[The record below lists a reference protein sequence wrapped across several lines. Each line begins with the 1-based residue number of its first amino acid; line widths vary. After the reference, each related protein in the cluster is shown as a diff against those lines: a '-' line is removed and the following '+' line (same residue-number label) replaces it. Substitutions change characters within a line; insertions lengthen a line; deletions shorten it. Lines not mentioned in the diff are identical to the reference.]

1 MLMPKRL
8 LAPFAVMLVLTTL
21 SIIALP
27 QVSAAQSTSPPPPM
41 RVDGSE
47 SRHVL
52 TPIGRWRSIDD
63 ASGKPK
69 AVIEVTAGANGAL
82 TAKIVQILDTK
93 DGPNPLCD
101 QCKGARRGKPIL
113 GMTIAW
119 GLKPQGG
126 VWAGGRIL
134 DPENGKEYSVK
145 MTPIAG
151 GKKLEVRGFLGL
163 ALLGRT
169 QVWLR
174 E

>member
-1 MLMPKRL
+1 MRRTVLVWLALLCLMPVSV
-8 LAPFAVMLVLTTL
+8 FAQDTPAH
-21 SIIALP
+21 S
-27 QVSAAQSTSPPPPM
+27 SP
-41 RVDGSE
+41 
-47 SRHVL
+47 L
-52 TPIGRWRSIDD
+52 GRWRSIDD

-69 AVIEVTAGANGAL
+69 AVIEISETGNGTL
-82 TAKIVQILDTK
+82 SAKIVQILDTK

-101 QCKGARRGKPIL
+101 DCTGARHNKPIL

-119 GLKPQGG
+119 GLKPQGK

-145 MTPIAG
+145 MTPIVG
-151 GKKLEVRGFLGL
+151 GRKLEVRGFLGV

>member
-1 MLMPKRL
+1 MRRIVL
-8 LAPFAVMLVLTTL
+8 VWLVLICLLPL
-21 SIIALP
+21 SAF
-27 QVSAAQSTSPPPPM
+27 AQ
-41 RVDGSE
+41 
-47 SRHVL
+47 H
-52 TPIGRWRSIDD
+52 TPLGRWRSIDD
-63 ASGKPK
+63 ATGKPK
-69 AVIEVTAGANGAL
+69 AVIEIAETGNGTL
-82 TAKIVQILDTK
+82 SAKIVQILDTK

-101 QCKGARRGKPIL
+101 DCTGARHNKPIL

-119 GLKPQGG
+119 DLKPQGKA
-126 VWAGGRIL
+126 WAGGRIL

-151 GKKLEVRGFLGL
+151 GRKLEVRGFLGV

>member
-1 MLMPKRL
+1 MRRTVL
-8 LAPFAVMLVLTTL
+8 VGLVLL
-21 SIIALP
+21 CLLP
-27 QVSAAQSTSPPPPM
+27 VSAFAQDAPAHSSP
-41 RVDGSE
+41 
-47 SRHVL
+47 L
-52 TPIGRWRSIDD
+52 GRWRSIDD

-69 AVIEVTAGANGAL
+69 AVIEISDTGNGTLSAR
-82 TAKIVQILDTK
+82 IVQILDTK

-101 QCKGARRGKPIL
+101 DCTGARHNKPIL

-119 GLKPQGG
+119 GLKPQGK

-151 GKKLEVRGFLGL
+151 GRKLEVRGFLGV

>member
-1 MLMPKRL
+1 MSKRL
-8 LAPFAVMLVLTTL
+8 CSLRATAFVFATTL
-21 SIIALP
+21 IIALP
-27 QVSAAQSTSPPPPM
+27 LASPAQQAATSARTAGKDQRTA
-41 RVDGSE
+41 
-47 SRHVL
+47 L

-69 AVIEVTAGANGAL
+69 AVIDIAAGANGAL
-82 TAKIVQILDTK
+82 SATIVQILDTK

-101 QCKGARRGKPIL
+101 RCQGARRGKPIL

-119 GLKPQGG
+119 GLKPQNG
-126 VWAGGRIL
+126 VWSGGRIL

-145 MTPIAG
+145 MTPIAD

-163 ALLGRT
+163 SLLGRT
-169 QVWLR
+169 QVWVR